1 MIDKVKEYG
10 EQARNDGK
18 EILKRYANGIDY
30 LFIKENDGW
39 YCSFIYYNKKEI
51 DGIYGLHSAYGNKV
65 ESFKFYKNGKWEVK
79 FISEEEAQKF
89 FDMYCKLEA

>member
-39 YCSFIYYNKKEI
+39 YSII
-51 DGIYGLHSAYGNKV
+51 DISDDGYRALIQAQTLEHA
-65 ESFKFYKNGKWEVK
+65 ESYINMRERINVPFTV
-79 FISEEEAQKF
+79 
-89 FDMYCKLEA
+89 L

>member
-1 MIDKVKEYG
+1 MIDKVKEYV

-39 YCSFIYYNKKEI
+39 YSII
-51 DGIYGLHSAYGNKV
+51 DISDGGYRALLQAYTLEHV
-65 ESFKFYKNGKWEVK
+65 ESYINMRERIDVPFTV
-79 FISEEEAQKF
+79 
-89 FDMYCKLEA
+89 L